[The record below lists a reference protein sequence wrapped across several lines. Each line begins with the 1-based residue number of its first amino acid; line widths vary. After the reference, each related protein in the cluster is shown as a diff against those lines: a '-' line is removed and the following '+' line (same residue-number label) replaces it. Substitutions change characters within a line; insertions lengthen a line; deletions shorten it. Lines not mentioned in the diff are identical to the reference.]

1 MRCYSCDVALN
12 DVPNE
17 ISLAFAIA
25 GCKLGCRGCFWQE
38 LQNTPSYELNDKLF
52 SEKLT
57 KYQNFISCVL
67 FYGGEWLSEELIDKL
82 KIAHAHGLKTCLY
95 TGRQIIATEIY
106 QHLDFIKTGAYRGDL
121 GGLTSLTTNQRFT
134 NLITGED
141 LTHLFQRVL
150 PISRK
155 SA

>member
-67 FYGGEWLSEELIDKL
+67 FYGGEWLSEELTDKL

-106 QHLDFIKTGAYRGDL
+106 QHLNFIKTGAYRGDL